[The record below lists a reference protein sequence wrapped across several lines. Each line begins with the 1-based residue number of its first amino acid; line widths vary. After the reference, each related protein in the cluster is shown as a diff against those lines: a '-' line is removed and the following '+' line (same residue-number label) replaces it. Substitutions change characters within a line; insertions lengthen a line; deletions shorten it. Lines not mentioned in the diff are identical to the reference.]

1 MDQPLAHFEP
11 STAHQEKAPQT
22 RGFPSF
28 KGLLRGAVRPVLTA
42 CADRGA
48 QSRVEQLP
56 EVLAVLASG
65 PEVRVDRG
73 RTFDG
78 LG

>member
-1 MDQPLAHFEP
+1 
-11 STAHQEKAPQT
+11 
-22 RGFPSF
+22 
-28 KGLLRGAVRPVLTA
+28 VLTA
-42 CADRGA
+42 SANPGA